1 MGHHAKQRIGITTFL
16 LGLAMV
22 PVGFFWGG
30 FSVGLSG
37 LAVLVG
43 AVGIFIFKRR
53 SANAQH
59 YPSADMSKLTY
70 SEKVSRLSDRMRD
83 PLWRRYGLLVLGGNF
98 LGVLLLF
105 AIILGGTPLI
115 RSAWNWGGAIVH
127 AQQTTDATAAP
138 AAAPATTDP
147 YKMATGGDI
156 INPLNTAWVLLGA
169 FLVFG
174 MQAGFT
180 MLEAGFCRN
189 RETVNVLVECM
200 FDTCVCGLLHWGWGF
215 AFMFGGGNAF
225 IGWHF
230 PGDPTKSLLFM
241 KDVTVLSTYASTGVP
256 IFAHYLFQ
264 FAFADC
270 ASTICSGA
278 MVGRTLFLGD
288 VLYSIGVSGFIYPV
302 FGHWCWGP
310 DGFLATMGSPGTFLS
325 GLGMNFHDF
334 AGSTVVHSIG
344 GWVAIA
350 GAIMLGPRL
359 GRKFKRDGGGPM
371 VPHDLTIAVIGGLI
385 LWFGWYGFNPCSTL
399 SMMDNAGVGRVA
411 MNTTLAACTGGIAA
425 IMVMYFR
432 TKKWD
437 TTAIINGF
445 LAGLVAITCPCYW
458 VSDVGACILGAVA
471 GVIVIVTMELLE
483 YLRIDDPV
491 GAWPVHG
498 ACGIWGTLSLGLFAS
513 GQYSAAGSSP
523 FGVPSIVAKSP
534 DALTGLFYGGGMK
547 VLEAQAVGS
556 LIVCTATFAT
566 AMAMF
571 AALNAFGLLRVSH
584 EGELVGLD
592 IDQHGISAYP
602 EYVLSGSSSSI
613 GQVLASASPSPAAV
627 MPRDAD

>member
-1 MGHHAKQRIGITTFL
+1 MGANFKQRIAVTTLL
-16 LGLAMV
+16 LGLAMILT
-22 PVGFFWGG
+22 GFLWGG
-30 FSVGLSG
+30 VGMGLAG
-37 LAVLVG
+37 LAVVVG
-43 AVGIFIFKRR
+43 SIAIFMFKRR
-53 SANAQH
+53 AGDTAVR
-59 YPSADMSKLTY
+59 PSSHARKLSL
-70 SEKVSRLSDRMRD
+70 SEKVSRLRTRLQE
-83 PLWRRYGLLVLGGNF
+83 PQWRRYGLLLLAGNT
-98 LGVLLLF
+98 LGVVLLF
-105 AIILGGTPLI
+105 GMILIGSPLI
-115 RSAWNWGGAIVH
+115 RSAWNWGSTVVH
-127 AQQTTDATAAP
+127 AQEPASPAAAAAPAATAAP
-138 AAAPATTDP
+138 DP
-147 YKMATGGDI
+147 YKAAKAGDI
-156 INPLNTAWVLLGA
+156 INPVNTAWVLLGA

-215 AFMFGGGNAF
+215 AFMFGGGNPF
-225 IGWHF
+225 VGWYM

-241 KDVTVLSTYASTGVP
+241 KDVGVMSTYAATGVP

-288 VLYSIGVSGFIYPV
+288 VLYSIGVSGFIYPI

-310 DGFLATMGSPGTFLS
+310 DGFLATMGSPGGFLS

-359 GRKFKRDGGGPM
+359 GRRFKRDGGGPM

-399 SMMDNAGVGRVA
+399 SIMDNAGVGRVA

-425 IMVMYFR
+425 IFVMYR
-432 TKKWD
+432 QTKKWD
-437 TTAIINGF
+437 TTGIINGF

-458 VSDVGACILGAVA
+458 VTDVGACIIGAVA
-471 GVIVIVTMELLE
+471 GVLVILAMELLE

-523 FGVPSIVAKSP
+523 FGVPSIVPKST

-547 VLEAQAVGS
+547 VLEAQFIGS
-556 LIVCTATFAT
+556 VIVCTATFVS

-571 AALNAFGLLRVSH
+571 AALNAVGLLRVSKA
-584 EGELVGLD
+584 GELVGLD

-602 EYVLSGSSSSI
+602 EYVLSGASTSSH
-613 GQVLASASPSPAAV
+613 AV
-627 MPRDAD
+627 MAPQAGD